1 MTRDQICLV
10 QFPHP
15 GREWGPDRGSS
26 LRSWTQPKEGHG
38 RKYIRHSGRFSWDGI
53 TVQEGEIGFWGEWEA
68 PSSVTP
74 IEHHETGGPKWIH
87 EPTTDVQGMPEKRQN
102 TDPYVFGGFFYT
114 GCKQEKRLRSG
125 GWAPTAMQR
134 LAAGSVI
141 LFGSTIADDF
151 VVDTV
156 FVVSD
161 GRPHNQHDF
170 QTVLRD
176 QVPAAYWDVMLRP
189 WYADDTGGRS
199 YRLYRG
205 ATIANREAGIF
216 SFIPCLP
223 FPDAGRGF
231 LRPRIDLKG
240 IVNPGSRQANRLTV
254 LDNIGA
260 IIPLWRSV
268 VEQVLKQ
275 GCALGVAIAEVPG

>member
-1 MTRDQICLV
+1 M
-10 QFPHP
+10 
-15 GREWGPDRGSS
+15 
-26 LRSWTQPKEGHG
+26 
-38 RKYIRHSGRFSWDGI
+38 
-53 TVQEGEIGFWGEWEA
+53 
-68 PSSVTP
+68 
-74 IEHHETGGPKWIH
+74 
-87 EPTTDVQGMPEKRQN
+87 
-102 TDPYVFGGFFYT
+102 
-114 GCKQEKRLRSG
+114 RSG

-134 LAAGSVI
+134 LAPGSII
-141 LFGSTIADDF
+141 LFGSTIADNF
-151 VVDTV
+151 LVDTV

-161 GRPHNQHDF
+161 GRQHNRRDF

-205 ATIANREAGIF
+205 ATIANRIAGIF

-223 FPDAGRGF
+223 FPDGGRGF
-231 LRPRIDLKG
+231 LRPRIDLKS
-240 IVNPGSRQANRLTV
+240 IVNPRSRQANRVTV
-254 LDNIGA
+254 LDNIDA